1 MGRTSAGPPTAGPP
15 VGGSGA
21 VAVTS
26 VVASV
31 VISCANAL
39 GASINMVTT
48 VAPNT
53 QSSLVFTNFPPSL
66 SLHKTLVSQD
76 NKSYPLKQLG
86 ELPKFS
92 ST

>member
-21 VAVTS
+21 IAVTS

-39 GASINMVTT
+39 GTSINMATT
-48 VAPNT
+48 AAPKM
-53 QSSLVFTNFPPSL
+53 QSSLVFTNFPSFSL
-66 SLHKTLVSQD
+66 SLHKTLLPYD
-76 NKSYPLKQLG
+76 NES
-86 ELPKFS
+86 
-92 ST
+92 